1 MSAAREVTPELL
13 RELPLPKLGGDS
25 DKNARGRVLVVGGG
39 AEVPGAVL
47 LAGIAA
53 LRVGAGKLQLA
64 ATPRFADHLAM
75 AVPEAR
81 VLPAPADANGDLVAA
96 AGEALAGS
104 ADRCDAL
111 VVGPGMLDEEVAGAL
126 AADLVKRT
134 TTPAFL
140 LDAAAM
146 TGLRDR
152 AEALKAGAGRLV
164 LTPHGGEMA
173 ALMGCDK
180 EEVQADPLK
189 LARQAAQEL
198 GAVVALKG
206 ETTWIVSPDGHAVV
220 YRNGPVGLATS
231 GSGDVLAGVI
241 GGLLARGAPPFAAAA
256 WGVYLHGQAG
266 VRLSESVGPLGFLA
280 REIAPQIPAILAEL
294 AP

>member
-1 MSAAREVTPELL
+1 MSAARDITPELL
-13 RELPLPKLGGDS
+13 RELPLPRLGGDS
-25 DKNARGRVLVVGGG
+25 DKDARGRVLVIGGG

-53 LRVGAGKLQLA
+53 LRAGAGKLQMA

-75 AVPEAR
+75 AAPEAR
-81 VLPAPADANGDLVAA
+81 VLPAPADANGDLVVAA
-96 AGEALAGS
+96 AEALAGS
-104 ADRCDAL
+104 ADRCDAV
-111 VVGPGMLDEEVAGAL
+111 VVGPGMLDDEVAGAL
-126 AADLVKRT
+126 AAELIQRAPN
-134 TTPAFL
+134 PAFL

-152 AEALKAGAGRLV
+152 ADALKAAAGRLV

-180 EEVQADPLK
+180 AEVQADPLG
-189 LARQAAQEL
+189 LARRAAQQL

-206 ETTWIVSPDGHAVV
+206 ETTRIVSPDGHAVV
-220 YRNGPVGLATS
+220 YHDGPVGLATS

-266 VRLSESVGPLGFLA
+266 VRLSQSVGPLGFLA
-280 REIAPQIPAILAEL
+280 REIAAEIPPILAEL
-294 AP
+294 CP